1 MTEPREPVW
10 LDRRRVVAIHGE
22 QINDHGGASGTRDEG
37 LLESALARP
46 MNHFAYTG
54 ASVPELAAVYALAI
68 ARNHPF
74 IDGNKRTA
82 YVALELF
89 LDLNGYDFVASDAR
103 SVVSM
108 LAMAAGEMSDEEFI
122 AWVGADARRRE

>member
-1 MTEPREPVW
+1 MTDPTDPVW
-10 LDRRRVVAIHGE
+10 LDRRRVVAIHRE

-37 LLESALARP
+37 LLDSALARP
-46 MNHFAYTG
+46 RNHFAYTG
-54 ASVPELAAVYALAI
+54 ASVPELAAVCALAI

-89 LDLNGYDFVASDAR
+89 LDLNGFDFVASDVEA
-103 SVVSM
+103 VVAM
-108 LAMAAGEMSDEEFI
+108 VEMAADDMSDEDFVV
-122 AWVGADARRRE
+122 WVGNFARPRD

>member
-1 MTEPREPVW
+1 MTVW
-10 LDRRRVVAIHGE
+10 SDRRLIQAIHLE
-22 QINDHGGASGTRDEG
+22 QLREHGGAPGLRDEG

-46 MNHFAYTG
+46 LNRAG
-54 ASVPELAAVYALAI
+54 CGDPDIAELAALYALAI

-89 LDLNGYDFVASDAR
+89 LDLNGVDFTVGDVDA
-103 SVVSM
+103 VVTM
-108 LAMAAGEMSDEEFI
+108 LQMAAGDMPEDEFA
-122 AWVGADARRRE
+122 AWVRAHAQPRG